1 MPGLRACP
9 AGLPGIT
16 MVMPGAGSLQ
26 VTDAHGALASGPVL
40 PWLCQEQDH
49 YGLRMHTEHWLVA
62 RMVSKLKLPS
72 TVLPPGTRALTL
84 QALMRG
90 AA

>member
-26 VTDAHGALASGPVL
+26 VTDAHGALASGPNG
-40 PWLCQEQDH
+40 Q
-49 YGLRMHTEHWLVA
+49 
-62 RMVSKLKLPS
+62 
-72 TVLPPGTRALTL
+72 
-84 QALMRG
+84 
-90 AA
+90 